1 MSLYPALPADTR
13 HSDGCAAANRG
24 ASGDG
29 LRPAGADT
37 PGSGVTAALCQCH
50 DCFTAYRF
58 ACHSQGCLY
67 FYFSRTHL
75 CCLVHHF
82 PPKHVLQLHV
92 PQHSVLCVSLQLLLL
107 FSWLSKLS
115 CACLLLL
122 KASLESQ
129 TFLFSS
135 ADGCGEKYAEYTT
148 EHLSEVCMDPHP
160 LLAATVHHS
169 LIFFLLLC

>member
-1 MSLYPALPADTR
+1 MSLYPALPADTG

-92 PQHSVLCVSLQLLLL
+92 PQCFLCQPPVFAFALMAVYTELCLSLAIKSKFRKSDVLV
-107 FSWLSKLS
+107 
-115 CACLLLL
+115 L
-122 KASLESQ
+122 KC
-129 TFLFSS
+129 
-135 ADGCGEKYAEYTT
+135 DGCGEKYAEYTT
-148 EHLSEVCMDPHP
+148 EQPSEVCMDPHP